1 MHISKEQLQ
10 RFARYEIPYSELTSD
25 PRHDTY
31 EPYDL
36 TTEDIIAV
44 VEKLDSMFEEPFL
57 RFWDEWLVPVF
68 DMASPLNEVLR
79 TDDLLEEDYCTR
91 GLIESDKDLL
101 LYVLHAFDD
110 LPCWR
115 SARFPEKAQVG
126 QVIEVDLLL
135 DVIRCYLFNKP
146 LPFTKWE
153 FPYPIKEDYIDYI
166 YEKEGE
172 REEISEEEKELFHRY
187 VEEMIALHNITAL
200 KAKGFLSYG
209 GSSLYPCDW
218 QVSRDCLQ
226 KAFELSQDP
235 TYANALGYI
244 YYYGRCNGFKPEYE
258 KAFPYF
264 VYGYIHKLYES
275 TYKLADMYKGGK
287 GVVQS
292 TETYRKIIEELY
304 GYALGDLCNGEDK
317 KFADVAL
324 RMGGVYEDVYGDLQ
338 RAYGCYLQADYAL
351 KRRMEEEHY
360 GDDQVAGY
368 IREALERTRDSVEH
382 KGKVFRSDG
391 AAFLGLLEEDHED
404 CVVEIKKL
412 KKGYKLVLHKL
423 HPTGR
428 HMLITLPEHDYCVLT
443 DTITLYSQTED
454 LPTGSFIFDDHHRS
468 LPESQN
474 IVLTFAGEVVLELPG
489 ELEYRIK

>member
-25 PRHDTY
+25 PKHDTY

-57 RFWDEWLVPVF
+57 RFWDEWLVPVL

-79 TDDLLEEDYCTR
+79 TDDLLEEDYCAR

-135 DVIRCYLFNKP
+135 DVIRSYLFNKP
-146 LPFTKWE
+146 LPFTEWE

-166 YEKEGE
+166 YEKEGD
-172 REEISEEEKELFHRY
+172 REEISEEEKVLFRRY

-292 TETYRKIIEELY
+292 TETYRQIIEELY
-304 GYALGDLCNGEDK
+304 GYALNDFCNGEDK

-324 RMGGVYEDVYGDLQ
+324 RMGGVYEDVYGDLPQ
-338 RAYGCYLQADYAL
+338 AYGCYLQADYAL
-351 KRRMEEEHY
+351 KRRMDEEHY

-368 IREALERTRDSVEH
+368 IRDALDRTRDAVDH
-382 KGKVFRSDG
+382 KGKILRG
-391 AAFLGLLEEDHED
+391 NAGPFLRFLMQDRED
-404 CVVEIKKL
+404 CIASVSKL
-412 KKGYKLVLHKL
+412 KKGYKLTLKKKRF
-423 HPTGR
+423 TGR
-428 HMLITLPEHDYCVLT
+428 KMLVTVPECDYCVLT
-443 DTITLYSQTED
+443 EKITLYFQGED
-454 LPTGSFIFDDHHRS
+454 FPVGSYVFDDYRRS
-468 LPESQN
+468 YSEDDRF
-474 IVLTFAGEVVLELPG
+474 ILTFEGKTVLELPE
-489 ELEYRIK
+489 ELEYRVR